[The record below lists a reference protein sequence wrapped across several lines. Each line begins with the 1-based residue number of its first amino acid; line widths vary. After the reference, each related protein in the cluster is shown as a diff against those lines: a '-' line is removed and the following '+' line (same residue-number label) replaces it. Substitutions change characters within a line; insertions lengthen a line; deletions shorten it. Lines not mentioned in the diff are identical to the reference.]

1 MAGIRTRKGSAKNM
15 TPEQASPCTRVR
27 VIDNHRVQE
36 RRGLLGKVVARYGG
50 EDYIAVDVRL
60 TDGQYRLFW
69 PRDLE
74 EIPPQR
80 LGGAPARCRRCG
92 LTDTY
97 ETVETVLRRREKS
110 VQQHQSVQEMAE
122 EVLERQA
129 MALAHQSGD
138 SLEDARQAVSDT
150 EAGRQLRDLAQGE
163 HSYEK
168 AQDWQGSVFWGRAE
182 ERLMHLY
189 CSEALSRF
197 VADRHYSWV
206 EGYMEWLEGKEER
219 AQYHAL
225 LEEELASLR
234 G

>member
-1 MAGIRTRKGSAKNM
+1 
-15 TPEQASPCTRVR
+15 
-27 VIDNHRVQE
+27 
-36 RRGLLGKVVARYGG
+36 LVAL
-50 EDYIAVDVRL
+50 A
-60 TDGQYRLFW
+60 
-69 PRDLE
+69 
-74 EIPPQR
+74 
-80 LGGAPARCRRCG
+80 ARWGRCG
-92 LTDTY
+92 LTDVY
-97 ETVETVLRRREKS
+97 ETVGTVLRRREKS
-110 VQQHQSVQEMAE
+110 VQQHQSVSEMAE

-150 EAGRQLRDLAQGE
+150 EAGRQLRDLANGE
-163 HSYEK
+163 HRYEK
-168 AQDWQGSVFWGRAE
+168 VQSWQASVLWDRAE

-197 VADRHYSWV
+197 VTDRHYSWV

-219 AQYHAL
+219 VQYHAL